1 MRQGYTIPELL
12 MAVVILFMLYSMYLS
27 AIANAR
33 KAADFAVCAHYKK
46 EFRTL
51 KELNDYSPMVK
62 VANRC
67 YDCHATEP

>member
-1 MRQGYTIPELL
+1 MKHGYTLAELL
-12 MAVVILFMLYSMYLS
+12 MMVVLLSILYAMYLTVITDAKRS
-27 AIANAR
+27 
-33 KAADFAVCAHYKK
+33 ADFAVCAHYKK

-51 KELNDYSPMVK
+51 KELNEYAPMVK